1 MIGIYK
7 ITNQING
14 KVYIGQSVNIKKRW
28 TDHIYYAKHE
38 ENKASRLYLAIRK
51 YGLENFK
58 FEVLEECSKELLD
71 EREIYW
77 IAYFDSTDR
86 TKGYNFY
93 RGGQG
98 KHSLYNYN
106 DIVNLWNEGY
116 SCQEIESMIG
126 CGDVVITS
134 ALRSANIDDFTVRS
148 REQKKN
154 AFVAC
159 DIKTGKPLKIFYGM
173 KSVSKFFTDY
183 ERYADALSSLIV
195 PRHRRLFGYYWEY
208 LNENNKPENEL
219 TDEEFLSYQESSD
232 FSYSDEEKIEM
243 SKKQRKVERPNRE
256 ELKYL
261 IRTLP
266 FTQIGKMYGVSDNA
280 VRKWCDFE
288 KLPRKKKE
296 INSYSDSEWE
306 KI

>member
-7 ITNQING
+7 ITNQVNG

-38 ENKASRLYLAIRK
+38 KNKTSRLYLAIRK
-51 YGLENFK
+51 HGLDNFK
-58 FEVLEECSKELLD
+58 FEVLEECSQELLD

-77 IAYFDSTDR
+77 ITYFDSTDK

-93 RGGQG
+93 RGGQA
-98 KHSLYNYN
+98 KHSFYDY
-106 DIVNLWNEGY
+106 DKIVNLWEEGY
-116 SCQEIESMIG
+116 SCQEIEDIIG
-126 CGDVVITS
+126 CSDTVITS
-134 ALRSANIDDFTVRS
+134 ALRSRDIDDFATKS
-148 REQKKN
+148 REQEKN

-173 KSVSKFFTDY
+173 KNVSRFFTNY
-183 ERYADALSSLIV
+183 ERYADVLSNLII
-195 PRHRRLFGYYWEY
+195 PKHRRLFGYYWEY
-208 LNENNKPENEL
+208 LTEENKPEREL
-219 TDEEFLSYQESSD
+219 TDEEFLSYQEAKE
-232 FSYSDEEKIEM
+232 FSYSDEEKLQM
-243 SKKQRKVERPNRE
+243 SKRQRSVERPSRE
-256 ELKYL
+256 ELKRL

-296 INSYSDSEWE
+296 INSYSNEEWE